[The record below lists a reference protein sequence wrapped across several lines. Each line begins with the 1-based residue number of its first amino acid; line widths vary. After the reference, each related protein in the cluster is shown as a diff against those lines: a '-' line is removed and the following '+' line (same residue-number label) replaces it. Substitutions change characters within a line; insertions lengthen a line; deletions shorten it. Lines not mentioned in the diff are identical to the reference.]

1 VTAFQHFG
9 KSHFKNREKTP
20 PLHVEAGQEQP
31 QLATIE
37 HRTIEQFVTISSHL

>member
-20 PLHVEAGQEQP
+20 PAGQEQP

>member
-1 VTAFQHFG
+1 L
-9 KSHFKNREKTP
+9 EKVILKTEKK
-20 PLHVEAGQEQP
+20 HQAGQEQP